1 VPANVRNLVNA
12 FQSNFYDKY
21 ASYLRSSQPRPGSA
35 TGNVNG
41 AGGGSNIALDL
52 LFLIDTSG
60 SISPA
65 EFDLFRNFTLSLI
78 PEFELDSQGTRVAI
92 IAFSQYVYTVHP
104 FSSDKRTLCTAIS
117 YFQHNSGPKTCI
129 DKGLAYS
136 KEEFKNYGRS
146 QQSTRR
152 SLILLTDG
160 HYNCE
165 GDLRNISDSLYE
177 KNVEI
182 FSFAIGEANHEI
194 LHSIATSPEDQHVFY
209 ASSFTLFADFAKA
222 SRPRPIQSQC
232 GIAGAPG
239 FVARVY
245 NGERSLPSSWPW
257 LAALYTSDTGIGYK
271 FSCGATLL
279 NENWVITTAHC
290 VFDYRNAKHL
300 IHIKLGKYRIGYHDL
315 HKKTYGVD
323 VIVIGDSRGRNEYN
337 PYTYNND
344 IALLKLNESVSFTRN
359 IRPVCLFQAPEYYHS
374 SLTSVNR
381 TGIVVGWVIYTR
393 NDNYTSISPRQA
405 TVTIQDS
412 TRRTRHIGYNPL
424 TSNMLCARGSNVH
437 ACYGDTGGPL
447 MCQLSSNNRYTLCGI
462 VSFRKGHNCG
472 FGYRVYTKVFNFI
485 NLIKATVV

>member
-222 SRPRPIQSQC
+222 LRPSKT
-232 GIAGAPG
+232 
-239 FVARVY
+239 FEY
-245 NGERSLPSSWPW
+245 S
-257 LAALYTSDTGIGYK
+257 
-271 FSCGATLL
+271 
-279 NENWVITTAHC
+279 
-290 VFDYRNAKHL
+290 KHF
-300 IHIKLGKYRIGYHDL
+300 
-315 HKKTYGVD
+315 
-323 VIVIGDSRGRNEYN
+323 
-337 PYTYNND
+337 
-344 IALLKLNESVSFTRN
+344 ALLH
-359 IRPVCLFQAPEYYHS
+359 HS
-374 SLTSVNR
+374 
-381 TGIVVGWVIYTR
+381 
-393 NDNYTSISPRQA
+393 
-405 TVTIQDS
+405 
-412 TRRTRHIGYNPL
+412 
-424 TSNMLCARGSNVH
+424 C
-437 ACYGDTGGPL
+437 
-447 MCQLSSNNRYTLCGI
+447 
-462 VSFRKGHNCG
+462 SFRT
-472 FGYRVYTKVFNFI
+472 YRKSMWDRRSAWIRCPSLQWREIPPFVMALVGCSVHFRYWDRIQIF
-485 NLIKATVV
+485 LRCYLAE